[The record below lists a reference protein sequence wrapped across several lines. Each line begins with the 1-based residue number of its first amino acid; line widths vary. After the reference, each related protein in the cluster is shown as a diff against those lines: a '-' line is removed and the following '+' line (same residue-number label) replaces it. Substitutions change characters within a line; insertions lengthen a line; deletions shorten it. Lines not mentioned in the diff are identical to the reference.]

1 MSPPR
6 ESQGSTKIA
15 RQSPIDPAS
24 ERTRNSAIPHRA
36 SRNSREF
43 DPQSFLATIGEDRKA
58 MLFPKKYTIFTQG
71 DPADAVFYLQTGK
84 VRLTV
89 VSKTGK
95 EATIGI
101 LSDGS
106 FFGEGSLA
114 GQSLRMGTATAMTD
128 CAVLRIE
135 KKAMMQ
141 ALHREHTFSDL
152 FVAYLLERNIRYEE
166 DLVDQLFNSSE
177 KRLARILLLLA
188 HFGKEGVPETVVP
201 KVSQEMLAEM
211 IGTTRSR
218 VSFFMNRFRK
228 LGFIHYNGGLQV
240 HSSLLNVVL
249 HD

>member
-1 MSPPR
+1 MVHAEAQPPA
-6 ESQGSTKIA
+6 ETS
-15 RQSPIDPAS
+15 IDPALQ
-24 ERTRNSAIPHRA
+24 TARNAIGPSLVAKMR
-36 SRNSREF
+36 RDF
-43 DPQSFLATIGEDRKA
+43 DPHAFLGTIGEGRQSV
-58 MLFPKKYTIFTQG
+58 LFQKKQGIFAQG
-71 DPADAVFYLQTGK
+71 DTADAVFYIQTGK
-84 VRLTV
+84 VKLTV

-101 LSDGS
+101 LSDGD

-114 GQSLRMGTATAMTD
+114 GQSLRMGSATAMTD
-128 CAVLRIE
+128 CAILRID
-135 KKAMMQ
+135 KKAMME
-141 ALHREHTFSDL
+141 ALHREHEVSDM
-152 FVAYLLERNIRYEE
+152 FVAYLLARNIRYEE

-188 HFGKEGVPETVVP
+188 HFGKEGIPQTVVP
-201 KVSQEMLAEM
+201 KISQEMLAEM

-228 LGFIHYNGGLQV
+228 MGFIHYNGRLQV